1 MKKST
6 YKLVAAAVLFG
17 SAAFSFAERAPV
29 YISPNND
36 GTQDM
41 LIVPIQIK
49 EKRYLSE
56 WTFIVS
62 DVQGNVVRTIGN
74 KEKRPEK
81 ITFKNFFKSLVTPK
95 KGVEIPSEVIWNGV
109 CDDGSIAKDGTYF

>member
-6 YKLVAAAVLFG
+6 YKLVAAVVLFG

-49 EKRYLSE
+49 VTLFLKDRKS
-56 WTFIVS
+56 
-62 DVQGNVVRTIGN
+62 VV
-74 KEKRPEK
+74 
-81 ITFKNFFKSLVTPK
+81 
-95 KGVEIPSEVIWNGV
+95 
-109 CDDGSIAKDGTYF
+109 